1 MTGRIGKI
9 LATTA
14 LWAGAMISGIPAAS
28 ALAAPMGREEVRA
41 VADCVAEQSHRQGE
55 DLLCTLPVAED
66 ERRAAHKLNTTFFAC
81 LGGDR
86 RVPDQ
91 NLPGMR
97 AALAVAMVVAGP
109 AAAPRGG
116 TPWYRSAAA
125 GKAAYSAYDPHQLGV
140 LEFGTCV
147 MTAAPKD
154 TAALVHAEPGS
165 AAERQALDVLRP
177 VIGPC
182 MTQGVTIH
190 LNADGLRL
198 VLAEPVYHATIG

>member
-1 MTGRIGKI
+1 MTGRIGTI
-9 LATTA
+9 LPAA
-14 LWAGAMISGIPAAS
+14 LLAAAMISSIPAAS

-41 VADCVAEQSHRQGE
+41 TAECVVEQSRRQVE
-55 DLLCTLPVAED
+55 DLFRTLPGSED
-66 ERRAAHKLNTTFFAC
+66 ERRATRKLNTTFFAC

-86 RVPDQ
+86 RVPDEAF
-91 NLPGMR
+91 PGMR
-97 AALAVAMVVAGP
+97 AALAVAMVVTGP
-109 AAAPRGG
+109 ATAPRGG

-125 GKAAYSAYDPHQLGV
+125 GKAAYRAYDPRQLGV

-154 TAALVHAEPGS
+154 TAALVHADPDS
-165 AAERQALDVLRP
+165 AAERQALDALRP

-198 VLAEPVYHATIG
+198 VLAEPLYHATIG